1 MWSFKNHF
9 CDFLKC
15 FVLVFLVR
23 NFCGEPQQAIVIMAA
38 LILMCYNMQF
48 LGSVTAET

>member
-1 MWSFKNHF
+1 MWGVKNYV

-23 NFCGEPQQAIVIMAA
+23 NFCDEPQQAIVIMAA
-38 LILMCYNMQF
+38 LILICYNMQF
-48 LGSVTAET
+48 LGSATAET